1 MKRIWIIVGSVIVIL
16 LPVVLLVYKNL
27 DVTKKNV
34 SLLKFITNHTI
45 SEQYKVASK
54 VPDYT
59 PKIVDTSYLDYV
71 MATLKI
77 FDNQAIADPAIYRGS
92 RDSKTRY
99 TVSRVQIELVPR
111 IEQFLLAIG
120 GEKDFAGRG
129 TYFVKD
135 DTLVIQ
141 VSLDPD
147 EILQGGTQGQ
157 YALEDMY
164 LQTALQVLV
173 YAVGFPDTRMDP
185 KELFKIDT
193 DLKEYLY
200 TGIFKRPILIEK
212 RGL

>member
-1 MKRIWIIVGSVIVIL
+1 MKYIKYITTLLLLLIVLLFVGSNT
-16 LPVVLLVYKNL
+16 VLAGTCY
-27 DVTKKNV
+27 
-34 SLLKFITNHTI
+34 TNRTI

-71 MATLKI
+71 MASLKI

-99 TVSRVQIELVPR
+99 TVFRVQIELVPR
-111 IEQFLLAIG
+111 IDQFLLALG
-120 GEKDFAGRG
+120 GENDFAGRG
-129 TYFVKD
+129 TYLVEN
-135 DTLVIQ
+135 DTLIVQ
-141 VSLDPD
+141 VSIDPN

-157 YALEDMY
+157 YALEDVY

-173 YAVGFPDTRMDP
+173 YAVGSPDTRMDP
-185 KELFKIDT
+185 KELIKIDN

>member
-1 MKRIWIIVGSVIVIL
+1 MKRLWLIIGIAIVIF
-16 LPVVLLVYKNL
+16 LPIALLVYQNL
-27 DVTKKNV
+27 DVTKKNL
-34 SLLKFITNHTI
+34 SLLKFITNRTI

-54 VPDYT
+54 VSDYT

-71 MATLKI
+71 MATMKI
-77 FDNQAIADPAIYRGS
+77 FDKQAIADPAMYRGS

-111 IEQFLLAIG
+111 IDQFLLAIG
-120 GEKDFAGRG
+120 GENDFAGRG
-129 TYFVKD
+129 TYLVEN
-135 DTLVIQ
+135 DTLIVQ
-141 VSLDPD
+141 VSIDPN
-147 EILQGGTQGQ
+147 EISSGGVNGK
-157 YALEDMY
+157 YALEDVY

-173 YAVGFPDTRMDP
+173 YAVGTPYKRMDP
-185 KELFKIDT
+185 KELAKIDN